1 MNYYQA
7 RISIETARLLE
18 KMRSFYEEQ
27 IGGTVT
33 KGNCLIKSYYDS
45 LWVKDWKEIF
55 EISTPSISESDYE
68 VSPTGQLLK
77 VQITDEVKN
86 GIQELKTNL
95 PKLIGARSVTVGVCI
110 REILKASYLKN
121 INTAEESH
129 QTRKIQEIMNREK
142 IQVRSNFHENVQDDV
157 ISLLDNLELQILGA
171 ISKKN

>member
-95 PKLIGARSVTVGVCI
+95 PKLIGARSVT
-110 REILKASYLKN
+110 
-121 INTAEESH
+121 AEESH

>member
-18 KMRSFYEEQ
+18 KMRRFYEEEM
-27 IGGTVT
+27 GGAVT

-55 EISTPSISESDYE
+55 EIPTPSISESDYQ

-86 GIQELKTNL
+86 GIQDLKTNL
-95 PKLIGARSVTVGVCI
+95 PKLIGARYVTVGVCI
-110 REILKASYLKN
+110 REILKAAYLKN
-121 INTAEESH
+121 INTAGESH
-129 QTRKIQEIMNREK
+129 QTRKVREIINREK
-142 IQVRSNFHENVQDDV
+142 IQVRSNFDENVQDDV
-157 ISLLDNLELQILGA
+157 LNLLDNLELQILDA